1 MFNII
6 FDGNRIICEDLD
18 VARDVAATLLENY
31 SEVSIYPSK
40 DVDLESLQE
49 IEVDVQNVS

>member
-18 VARDVAATLLENY
+18 IARDVAFSLLENY
-31 SEVSIYPSK
+31 NEVNIYPSE
-40 DVDLESLQE
+40 DVDLESLKE
-49 IEVDVQNVS
+49 IAVEV

>member
-18 VARDVAATLLENY
+18 IARDVASSLLENY
-31 SEVSIYPSK
+31 NEVNIYPSE

-49 IEVDVQNVS
+49 IEVEV

>member
-18 VARDVAATLLENY
+18 VARDVASSLLENY
-31 SEVSIYPSK
+31 NEVTIYPSE
-40 DVDLESLQE
+40 DVDLESLKE
-49 IEVDVQNVS
+49 IAVEVQNVG

>member
-18 VARDVAATLLENY
+18 VARDVAANLLENY
-31 SEVSIYPSK
+31 NEVNIYPSE

-49 IEVDVQNVS
+49 IAVEVQNVS

>member
-18 VARDVAATLLENY
+18 VARDVAANLLENY
-31 SEVSIYPSK
+31 SEVNIYPSE

-49 IEVDVQNVS
+49 IEVEVQNVS

>member
-18 VARDVAATLLENY
+18 VARDVAASLLLQNY
-31 SEVSIYPSK
+31 NEISIYPSE
-40 DVDLESLQE
+40 DVDLESLKE
-49 IEVDVQNVS
+49 IEVEV

>member
-18 VARDVAATLLENY
+18 VARDVAANLLENY
-31 SEVSIYPSK
+31 SEVNIYPSE

-49 IEVDVQNVS
+49 IEVEV